1 LLNAEDAAENGI
13 EANPAI
19 TAGQHFMDPNALSVP
34 VASIGASPIG
44 GPKNPFEGLEM
55 EMPENEN
62 QQEHKTRIFP
72 ASAKENVDKKSAANH
87 PPKNKPGKKTMPSID
102 PPADRIDRPVS
113 LSEPLIRPQ
122 IRLSPSIDEAS
133 RKQQQWPAA
142 KSR

>member
-19 TAGQHFMDPNALSVP
+19 AAGQHFMDPNALSVP

-55 EMPENEN
+55 PENEQ

-72 ASAKENVDKKSAANH
+72 ASAKENVDKKSSANH
-87 PPKNKPGKKTMPSID
+87 PPKNKPGKKTLSSID

-122 IRLSPSIDEAS
+122 IRLSPSIDES
-133 RKQQQWPAA
+133 RKQQWPAA